1 MSDAATRPGRPT
13 IWTAAAAS
21 EVPLLSKLDMNARP
35 TGAAAAKQRAAHAK
49 AKMKTALGPYASR
62 STAESLRKLVK

>member
-1 MSDAATRPGRPT
+1 MSDAETKPGRPT

-21 EVPLLSKLDMNARP
+21 EVPLLSKLDMHARP
-35 TGAAAAKQRAAHAK
+35 SGVAAAKERAAHAK
-49 AKMKTALGPYASR
+49 AKIKTALGSYVSR